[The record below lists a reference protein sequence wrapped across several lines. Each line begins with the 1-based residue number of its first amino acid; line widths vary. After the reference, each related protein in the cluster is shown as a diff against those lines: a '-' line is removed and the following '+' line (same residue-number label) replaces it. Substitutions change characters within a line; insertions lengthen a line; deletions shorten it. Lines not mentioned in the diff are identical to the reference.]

1 MKILIL
7 GSEGFIGSH
16 CVSHFLESNHN
27 VFGVDLFEQPSMQY
41 TYRKVSRLSFE
52 IENIISEND
61 FDLIINASGSGN
73 VGLSM
78 NHPLIDFE
86 SNCLDLIKVLD
97 AIRKFKP
104 QTKFIHLSSAA
115 VYGNPKELPI
125 KETDELKPLS
135 AYGWHKLISE
145 NLCTEYVQLYG
156 LNISILRPFS
166 VYGKGLKKQIFW
178 DVYKKLSEN
187 NISLELMGTG
197 KESRDFIY
205 IDDLVNVI
213 ELVALNSPMIGDVY
227 NVASG
232 NETTIEKAIHIFIK
246 NLDFKTVLSFNNQ
259 VRKGDPLNWCADISK
274 LRSIG
279 FGSPILIEEGLADLS
294 TWFKNLNG

>member
-1 MKILIL
+1 LKILIL

-16 CVSHFLESNHN
+16 CVSHFLSNNHD
-27 VFGVDLFEQPSMQY
+27 VFGVDLFEQPSKQY

-61 FDLIINASGSGN
+61 VDLVINASGSGD

-86 SNCLDLIKVLD
+86 LNCLDLIKVLD
-97 AIRKFKP
+97 AIRKFRPKA
-104 QTKFIHLSSAA
+104 KFIHLSSAA
-115 VYGNPKELPI
+115 VYGNPNNLPV

-145 NLCTEYVQLYG
+145 NICTEYVQVYG
-156 LNISILRPFS
+156 LGISILRPFS

-178 DVYKKLSEN
+178 DVYMKLMN
-187 NISLELMGTG
+187 NNYSIELMGTG
-197 KESRDFIY
+197 NESRDY
-205 IDDLVNVI
+205 IHINDLVNAI
-213 ELVALNSPMIGDVY
+213 ELVAINSPMNGSIY

-232 NETTIEKAIHIFIK
+232 IETTIEKVIHIFIEK
-246 NLDFKTVLSFNNQ
+246 LNFNTEITFSNQ

-274 LRSIG
+274 MKSIG
-279 FGSPILIEEGLADLS
+279 FASDILIEEGLEDLS
-294 TWFKNLNG
+294 SWLNNFKS